1 MYRAPGAAAGYL
13 CVGMTGV
20 VEALIVV
27 SAAEGAFI
35 VYLAARRS
43 LRALP
48 WLRVV
53 RQRAAHRRAASGFLR
68 LSSWKRASR
77 EFQLAVTPHG
87 SIRDARVL
95 RMRLVNAMEQA
106 GTAAKLLVKLDRIDP
121 QMAVLIR
128 RLRDL
133 GVKLDRRLVFVE
145 AIRDQR
151 LLVPEISNAATS
163 VQEVERMASALG
175 GLAAAMAGGTI
186 DLEAAQLRRE
196 LELEVNA
203 LHAGLRAYRDLEE
216 PITEAASAR

>member
-1 MYRAPGAAAGYL
+1 
-13 CVGMTGV
+13 MTGL

-27 SAAEGAFI
+27 TAAEGAVI
-35 VYLAARRS
+35 LYMAARRS

-48 WLRVV
+48 WLQTA
-53 RQRAAHRRAASGFLR
+53 RQRAAHRRAARGFLR
-68 LSSWKRASR
+68 LSSMRRASR
-77 EFQLAVTPHG
+77 EFQLAITPHG

-106 GTAAKLLVKLDRIDP
+106 GTAARLLVKLDRIDP

-133 GVKLDRRLVFVE
+133 GGKLDRRLVFVE

-151 LLVPEISNAATS
+151 LAVPELTNAAAS

-203 LHAGLRAYRDLEE
+203 LHAGLRAYREFEE
-216 PITEAASAR
+216 PLTEAASAGR